1 MIGAL
6 EGVLQEKTP
15 TRVLI
20 NVSGVS
26 YEVSIPLSTFYELPE
41 ENATVLLRIHTHL
54 REDALQLF
62 GFRSSEERTLFEE
75 LIRVSGI
82 GPKLAM
88 VILSGLSADALQV
101 AIRSDDTKALQAI
114 PGVGKKTAQ
123 RLVLDLRD
131 RLDRLFET
139 PIPPRA
145 EALPS
150 ESHLSDSGEQA
161 RSALENLGYGDKLA
175 ARAVELAQNELG
187 EEASVEILLR
197 QVLRSLAK

>member
-6 EGVLQEKTP
+6 EGVLREKTP

-20 NVSGVS
+20 NVSGVG
-26 YEVSIPLSTFYELPE
+26 YEVAIPLSTFYELPD
-41 ENATVLLRIHTHL
+41 ENATVTLRIHTHL

-62 GFRSSEERTLFEE
+62 GFCSLEERTLFEE

-82 GPKLAM
+82 GPKLAL
-88 VILSGLSADALQV
+88 VILSGLSSEALQV
-101 AIRSDDTKALQAI
+101 AIRSEDVKALQAI

-131 RLDRLFET
+131 RLERLFQT
-139 PIPPRA
+139 PIPPRP
-145 EALPS
+145 EPFLP
-150 ESHLSDSGEQA
+150 ESNLSDLGEQA

-175 ARAVELAQNELG
+175 QRAVELVQKDLG
-187 EEASVEILLR
+187 DATSVEDLLR
-197 QVLRSLAK
+197 QALRSLAK